1 MNWKVSLITI
11 ASVILYAYALVCFGL
26 AGPNIQSVALV
37 AGGYILK
44 YGLLSFGFFMA
55 AFLPYRINKALE
67 QRKQKKYEIESE
79 QKIIAA
85 AQKAKATNDKIYNEY
100 IKNEDA
106 I

>member
-1 MNWKVSLITI
+1 MNWKVALITF

-26 AGPNIQSVALV
+26 AGPNIQSIALIV
-37 AGGYILK
+37 GGYILK

-67 QRKQKKYEIESE
+67 KRKQKKYEIESE
-79 QKIIAA
+79 RKIIEA
-85 AQKAKATNDKIYNEY
+85 AQKQKQTNEKIYKEF

>member
-1 MNWKVSLITI
+1 
-11 ASVILYAYALVCFGL
+11 
-26 AGPNIQSVALV
+26 
-37 AGGYILK
+37 
-44 YGLLSFGFFMA
+44 MA

-67 QRKQKKYEIESE
+67 KRKQKKYEIESE

>member
-1 MNWKVSLITI
+1 MNWKVALITF

-55 AFLPYRINKALE
+55 A
-67 QRKQKKYEIESE
+67 
-79 QKIIAA
+79 
-85 AQKAKATNDKIYNEY
+85 
-100 IKNEDA
+100 
-106 I
+106 